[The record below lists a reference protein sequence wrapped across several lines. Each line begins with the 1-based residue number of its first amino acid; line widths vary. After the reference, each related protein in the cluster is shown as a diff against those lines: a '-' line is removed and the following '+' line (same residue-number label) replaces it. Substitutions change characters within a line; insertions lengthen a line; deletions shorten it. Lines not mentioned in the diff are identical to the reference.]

1 MRYKNISIIVPGGLN
16 TDIIAYNIDTLL
28 KRGELSYGGILKIG
42 PGGKSRNIAQMAAQ
56 FLGKSR
62 VAMIGITVRD
72 PYGFWRV
79 PLKAL
84 KKAGVN
90 TDNVKIDTFNKRNP
104 QFPGVALIPVDRNGN
119 NQIYVLPGI
128 NEKLSK
134 EHIERAQKLFKNSKE
149 RVLIL
154 SMEIPKEAALCA
166 IAMAYEN
173 NIKIILDPGGI
184 NSRDGIDDL
193 IDEKIFLLKPNEHEA
208 RIITGVS
215 IQDFSSANKAAR
227 RILRRGVQNVLI
239 THGDRG
245 AYLFNN
251 SVEEHI
257 PVPRIPE
264 GSIHDETGCGDQTT
278 ATLAALL
285 TEGYDLITASRFA
298 VKAGTLQYH
307 RVGIQ
312 PVQRGEIM

>member
-28 KRGELSYGGILKIG
+28 KKGELSYGGILKIG

-84 KKAGVN
+84 EKAGVN
-90 TDNVKIDTFNKRNP
+90 TDYVKINAFNKRDP

-128 NEKLSK
+128 NEQLSK
-134 EHIERAQKLFKNSKE
+134 EHIKRAQKLFKNAKE

-166 IAMAYEN
+166 IEMAREN

-184 NSRDGIDDL
+184 NALDDIDDL
-193 IDEKIFLLKPNEHEA
+193 LDKRIFLLKPNEHEA
-208 RIITGVS
+208 EIITG
-215 IQDFSSANKAAR
+215 IAIKNFHRAKKAAEK
-227 RILRRGVQNVLI
+227 LLQRGIGNILI

-264 GSIHDETGCGDQTT
+264 GDIRDETGCGDQTT

-307 RVGIQ
+307 RVGIE

>member
-28 KRGELSYGGILKIG
+28 KKGELSYGGILKIG

-154 SMEIPKEAALCA
+154 SMEIPQDAALCA

-184 NSRDGIDDL
+184 NSRDEIDDL

-208 RIITGVS
+208 RIITGGS

-264 GSIHDETGCGDQTT
+264 GSIRDETGCGDQTT

>member
-28 KRGELSYGGILKIG
+28 KKGELSYGGFLKIG

-72 PYGFWRV
+72 PYGFWRI

-90 TDNVKIDTFNKRNP
+90 TDYVKIDNFNKRNP

-128 NEKLSK
+128 NEKLSR
-134 EHIERAQKLFKNSKE
+134 EHIERAQKLFKDAKE

-154 SMEIPKEAALCA
+154 SMEIPHEAALCA
-166 IAMAYEN
+166 IEMACEN

-184 NSRDGIDDL
+184 NALDDIAAIL
-193 IDEKIFLLKPNEHEA
+193 DKRIFLLKPNEHEA
-208 RIITGVS
+208 EIITG
-215 IQDFSSANKAAR
+215 IPIKNFHSAKKAAEM
-227 RILRRGVQNVLI
+227 LLQRGIGNILI
-239 THGDRG
+239 THGERG

-257 PVPRIPE
+257 PIPRVPE
-264 GSIHDETGCGDQTT
+264 GGIRDETGCGDQTT